1 MLRPYNQTQNH
12 TMPQTQSPFKPAPFP
27 VDLPV
32 YQGPL
37 DLLLQLIEREE
48 LDITKVAL
56 AQVTDQYLAH
66 VRALEQQNLQA
77 IADFLVIAAR
87 LVLIKSEAILP
98 RPPERAPGEED
109 PGAELAR
116 QLIAY
121 KKYKEIASALHQRE
135 MDGLRTYLR
144 LAAPPKVEGKLDLSN
159 VNVDDLWKAVTRA
172 LALLPNAPPVSSVV
186 IPPKITIR
194 DKIRRVQL
202 SLRADGRARFF
213 DLLAEAKSR
222 VEVMVTFLAILELV
236 KQWRVTAIQ
245 EQLFGDIVVEPIG
258 DWINDDSV
266 QIYSEMD
273 SSEENGET
281 ATEEQGLS

>member
-1 MLRPYNQTQNH
+1 MTQ
-12 TMPQTQSPFKPAPFP
+12 PQPPLKPAPFP

-66 VRALEQQNLQA
+66 VRALEQQSLEG

-109 PGAELAR
+109 PGDELAR
-116 QLIAY
+116 QLMAY

-135 MDGLRTYLR
+135 VDGLRTYLR

-159 VNVDDLWKAVTRA
+159 VSVDDLWKAVARA
-172 LALLPNAPPVSSVV
+172 LALMPDAPPVSSVV
-186 IPPKITIR
+186 VPPRITIR

-202 SLRADGRARFF
+202 ALRAGGNARFF

-236 KQWRVTAIQ
+236 KQRRVTALQ
-245 EQLFGDIVVEPIG
+245 EKLFGDIVVEPVG
-258 DWINDDSV
+258 DWINDDAIE
-266 QIYSEMD
+266 IYSEMD
-273 SSEENGET
+273 PSAEDETPAASPEES
-281 ATEEQGLS
+281 GLS

>member
-1 MLRPYNQTQNH
+1 MSNH
-12 TMPQTQSPFKPAPFP
+12 PAFKPAPFP

-66 VRALEQQNLQA
+66 VRALEQQSLQD
-77 IADFLVIAAR
+77 IADFLVVAAR

-109 PGAELAR
+109 PGDELAR

-121 KKYKEIASALHQRE
+121 KKYKEIAGALHQRE
-135 MDGLRTYLR
+135 VEGLRTYLR

-159 VNVDDLWKAVTRA
+159 VGVDDLWKAVTRA
-172 LALLPNAPPVSSVV
+172 LALAPDAPPVSSVV
-186 IPPKITIR
+186 APAKITIR
-194 DKIRRVQL
+194 DKIRRVQAA
-202 SLRADGRARFF
+202 LRAGGRARFF

-222 VEVMVTFLAILELV
+222 MEVMVTFFAILELV
-236 KQWRVTAIQ
+236 KQRRVTALQ
-245 EQLFGDIVVEPIG
+245 ERLFGDIVIEPVG
-258 DWINDDSV
+258 DWVNDDSI

-273 SSEENGET
+273 ASEEIEET
-281 ATEEQGLS
+281 AAEEPGLS